1 MSCGIK
7 ASTGLAVML
16 RFRSFRAGVWPRAEE
31 LGRTSGSF
39 QISASQ
45 YATLRGLMQRGAV
58 RVRGT
63 IDATLG
69 PGQLSVVHAYLRGS
83 TEPAREVVVI
93 AHLDH
98 PKWSANDN
106 ASGSAAILEMA
117 ATLHALIA
125 AHKIPP
131 PRRTIHFMWVP
142 EYFGSIAYLTKHPE
156 ARACGTWDDPRPAAA
171 SGPCVVAALNLDMVG
186 EDTVKTNGRFYITR
200 TPDSVPSFL
209 NALLSDV
216 LEQTREA
223 SLYAPS
229 GTRNY
234 WPAEMAAFAQGSDH
248 EPFLGIGVPA
258 TMLGHDPDWT
268 HHTSEDTV
276 DKTDASE
283 FRRVGV
289 LATAAAVW
297 LASADG
303 EDLRKLSHLGA
314 AAIVAER
321 AERIARSLADAN
333 SPTVEHRIQQNAS
346 VLAAMQNG
354 FLNSRKAAGMEFTLS
369 PAINGAPPAGA
380 GLRRLTLLPIAA
392 SAYEP
397 LTGDDKKWRDEQA
410 QRFSGADSGG
420 SLPTGATFGALV
432 FETVNFMDGK
442 RTPADIAGLLSAEF
456 DRDIDAAWVERLV
469 RILAG
474 LGLVAAR

>member
-1 MSCGIK
+1 
-7 ASTGLAVML
+7 
-16 RFRSFRAGVWPRAEE
+16 
-31 LGRTSGSF
+31 
-39 QISASQ
+39 
-45 YATLRGLMQRGAV
+45 V

-69 PGQLSVVHAYLRGS
+69 PGQLTVVHAYLRGS
-83 TEPAREVVVI
+83 EPGREVVVI

-117 ATLHALIA
+117 AALHTLIGAKKL
-125 AHKIPP
+125 PP
-131 PRRTIHFMWVP
+131 LRRTIHFMWVP

-156 ARACGTWDDPRPAAA
+156 ARACGAWDDPRPANAL
-171 SGPCVVAALNLDMVG
+171 GPCVIAALNLDMVG

-200 TPDSVPSFL
+200 TPDSTPSFL
-209 NALLSDV
+209 NALMSDV

-223 SLYAPS
+223 ALYAPS

-234 WPAEMAAFAQGSDH
+234 WPAEMSDFAQGSDH

-289 LATAAAVW
+289 LASAAAVW

-303 EDLRKLSHLGA
+303 DDLRKLSHLSA
-314 AAIVAER
+314 AGIVAER
-321 AERIARSLADAN
+321 AQRIARSLGDSN
-333 SPTVEHRIQQNAS
+333 SASVERRIQQNAA

-354 FLNSRKAAGMEFTLS
+354 FLNTRKAAGTEFTLNPGLNATPS
-369 PAINGAPPAGA
+369 AGA
-380 GLRRLTLLPIAA
+380 GPRRLTLLPIAA
-392 SAYEP
+392 SAYES
-397 LTGDDKKWRDEQA
+397 LTGDDKKWRDEQTR
-410 QRFSGADSGG
+410 RFAGGDSGG
-420 SLPTGATFGALV
+420 SLPTGATFGAIV
-432 FETVNFMDGK
+432 FEAVNFMDGH
-442 RTPADIAGLLSAEF
+442 RSAADIAGLLSAEF
-456 DRDIDAAWVERLV
+456 DTDIDAAFVERLV

-474 LGLVAAR
+474 LGLAATR

>member
-1 MSCGIK
+1 M
-7 ASTGLAVML
+7 V
-16 RFRSFRAGVWPRAEE
+16 RYNGVWPRAEE
-31 LGRTSGSF
+31 LSRTSGSF

-45 YATLRGLMQRGAV
+45 YATVRGLMQRGTV

-69 PGQLSVVHAYLRGS
+69 PGQLTVVHAYLRGS
-83 TEPAREVVVI
+83 EPGREVVVI

-125 AHKIPP
+125 AKKIPP

-142 EYFGSIAYLTKHPE
+142 EYFGTIAYLTKHPD
-156 ARACGTWDDPRPAAA
+156 ARACGAWDDPRPAGA
-171 SGPCVVAALNLDMVG
+171 SGPCVIAALNLDMVG

-209 NALLSDV
+209 NALMSDV

-223 SLYAPS
+223 ALYAPS

-234 WPAEMAAFAQGSDH
+234 WPAEMSAFAQGSDH
-248 EPFLGIGVPA
+248 EPFLGVGVPA

-289 LATAAAVW
+289 LASAAAVW
-297 LASADG
+297 LASADA
-303 EDLRKLSHLGA
+303 EDLRRLSHLGA
-314 AAIVAER
+314 AEIVAER
-321 AERIARSLADAN
+321 AQRIARSLGDPSSTAVD
-333 SPTVEHRIQQNAS
+333 HRIQQNSA
-346 VLAAMQNG
+346 VLSAAQNA
-354 FLNSRKAAGMEFTLS
+354 FLNARKTAATEFTLS
-369 PAINGAPPAGA
+369 PAVNSAQPSGTGP
-380 GLRRLTLLPIAA
+380 RRLTLLPIAA
-392 SAYEP
+392 SAYES
-397 LTGDDKKWRDEQA
+397 LSGDDKKWRDEQA
-410 QRFSGADSGG
+410 RRFSGSDSGG
-420 SLPTGATFGALV
+420 SLPTGATFGAIV

-442 RTPADIAGLLSAEF
+442 RTAADIAGLLSAEF
-456 DRDIDAAWVERLV
+456 DRDIDAAWVERV
-469 RILAG
+469 IRILSG
-474 LGLVAAR
+474 LGLVATN